1 MKNLTLTVNQ
11 NDLKFIVTAGITA
24 NGITVNTTDL
34 LVLTLFQDTKLG
46 ERPAALDEQLGGAIT
61 KHMSE
66 NAFTGKL
73 GEDSVID
80 LSQNPASPAKRIML
94 LGLGRLQD
102 FGQPVICAAYQRI
115 LDTARNLAAKR
126 VTLVV
131 FPNRLTTESMNL
143 TGLFAV
149 LACRILRAQDAET
162 LGSLKEV
169 EILASHQARR
179 SILAGLDSPCQ
190 LCSHCPNPCLPRV

>member
-11 NDLKFIVTAGITA
+11 NDLKFFVTAGITA
-24 NGITVNTTDL
+24 NGITVTPTDL
-34 LVLTLFQDTKLG
+34 LILTLFQDTLLG
-46 ERPAALDEQLGGAIT
+46 DGPAALDEQLGGAIT
-61 KHMSE
+61 KHIRES
-66 NAFTGKL
+66 AFEGKL

-80 LSQNPASPAKRIML
+80 LSQDSASPAKRVML
-94 LGLGRLQD
+94 LGLGRSAE

-115 LDTARNLAAKR
+115 LDTARNLACGR

-131 FPNRLTTESMNL
+131 FPNRLTKQSMNL

-162 LGSLKEV
+162 LGNLKEV

-190 LCSHCPNPCLPRV
+190 LCTHCSNPCLPRA